1 MVYSQGCCGSSHVLL
16 TAMCPK
22 APCGNGRIDAL
33 PLLEFWEEW
42 NLRQVGLEKN
52 TVFFFFLK
60 QITTRLIQK
69 MQGRKITGSGSFPWG
84 NRGWISGEIRF
95 HFCVIT
101 HPIEFNYFVVKFLK
115 DKYLSCYL
123 PSFAFWCNHIFSEWF
138 AWESGF
144 LVLFEMR
151 ALFAKS
157 FHCLVFS

>member
-1 MVYSQGCCGSSHVLL
+1 MLWVQPRFAYCYVPKSSMWQWQDRRFTSVGIL
-16 TAMCPK
+16 
-22 APCGNGRIDAL
+22 GRVK
-33 PLLEFWEEW
+33 PTSSRF
-42 NLRQVGLEKN
+42 RKKYC
-52 TVFFFFLK
+52 FFFFLK

-115 DKYLSCYL
+115 DKYLSSYL